1 MIDSKAFG
9 RKLEEFI
16 SKKGI
21 YCKEF
26 ADQIGTSEHRLN
38 EWISGT
44 KMPNKDFTSRIIES
58 LGLDEDQA
66 QDLRSFLFHD
76 PKAEIIDH
84 NNVYYPTGILIP
96 YNQDK
101 LKEVQSYQMQIDFI
115 LDQLASIQ
123 EKTEKVSE
131 LSGSGKDVV
140 SNGDPEIESE
150 IQEIKKKLENA
161 RFTSEQLTAPV
172 ILPAPEDIQVRLV
185 SSTSLQRLEEYREE
199 ENNWFSLS
207 GVFFGAFLGMLANHF
222 SGGTLSTEGWL
233 LAVILFGFSFL
244 TFISGRRF
252 RARGEK
258 ITNQIF
264 KVK

>member
-9 RKLEEFI
+9 RKLEEYI

-21 YCKEF
+21 NYKEF
-26 ADQIGTSEHRLN
+26 ADRIGTSEHKLN

-44 KMPNKDFTSRIIES
+44 KMPNKDFASRIIES

-66 QDLRSFLFHD
+66 QELISLLFQD
-76 PKAEIIDH
+76 PKAEIKGQD
-84 NNVYYPTGILIP
+84 NVYYPTGILIP

-101 LKEVQSYQMQIDFI
+101 LKEVQSYQNQIDFI
-115 LDQLASIQ
+115 LNQLASIQ
-123 EKTEKVSE
+123 EKTERVSE

-140 SNGDPEIESE
+140 STGNPEIESE

-161 RFTSEQLTAPV
+161 RSTSEQLTAPV

-207 GVFFGAFLGMLANHF
+207 GVFFGAFLGMLANHY
-222 SGGTLSTEGWL
+222 SGGTLSIEGWYL
-233 LAVILFGFSFL
+233 VAILVGL
-244 TFISGRRF
+244 TIFTFFSGRRF
-252 RARGEK
+252 KARGEK
-258 ITNQIF
+258 ISNQIF